1 VGTNGLTVRITHPFH
16 PLTGRTFELVS
27 RSQHWGEE
35 RVIYR
40 AADGTLPSIA
50 VTLTDFAPPDV
61 FCRVAAGRAA
71 FRMVDLLALS
81 ILLDQIGTRLDA
93 GDA

>member
-1 VGTNGLTVRITHPFH
+1 
-16 PLTGRTFELVS
+16 
-27 RSQHWGEE
+27 
-35 RVIYR
+35 VIYR

-50 VTLTDFAPPDV
+50 VTLTDFAPPDP

-71 FRMVDLLALS
+71 FRMIDLLALS
-81 ILLDQIGTRLDA
+81 TLLDQIGTRLDG

>member
-1 VGTNGLTVRITHPFH
+1 
-16 PLTGRTFELVS
+16 LVS

-50 VTLTDFAPPDV
+50 VALTDFAPADP
-61 FCRVAAGRAA
+61 FRHVAAGRAA

-81 ILLDQIGTRLDA
+81 ALLDQIGQRLD
-93 GDA
+93 GSDA

>member
-1 VGTNGLTVRITHPFH
+1 
-16 PLTGRTFELVS
+16 LTGQSFELVS

-50 VTLTDFAPPDV
+50 VTLTDFAPPDA

-71 FRMVDLLALS
+71 FRMIDLLALS
-81 ILLDQIGTRLDA
+81 TLLDQIGKRLEV

>member
-1 VGTNGLTVRITHPFH
+1 
-16 PLTGRTFELVS
+16 
-27 RSQHWGEE
+27 
-35 RVIYR
+35 VIYR

-50 VTLTDFAPPDV
+50 VTLTDFAPPDA

-71 FRMVDLLALS
+71 FRMIDLLALS
-81 ILLDQIGTRLDA
+81 TLLDEIEKRLDV

>member
-1 VGTNGLTVRITHPFH
+1 MRIRRFALCWKGNPSFN
-16 PLTGRTFELVS
+16 RVEQI
-27 RSQHWGEE
+27 RQHWGEE

-50 VTLTDFAPPDV
+50 VNLTDLAPPDA
-61 FCRVAAGRAA
+61 FCRIAADRAA
-71 FRMVDLLALS
+71 FRIIDLLALS
-81 ILLDQIGTRLDA
+81 ALLEQIGKRLDG

>member
-1 VGTNGLTVRITHPFH
+1 
-16 PLTGRTFELVS
+16 LTGQSFELVS

-50 VTLTDFAPPDV
+50 VTLTDFAPPDA

-71 FRMVDLLALS
+71 FHMIDLLALS
-81 ILLDQIGTRLDA
+81 TLLDQIGKRLDV